1 LKQTLNISKEPLI
14 NSQCS
19 QKINIKVISRYR
31 WYCRYIRR
39 SVIWNTENAILG
51 PGKKNS

>member
-14 NSQCS
+14 NSQCN
-19 QKINIKVISRYR
+19 QKNSIKVMSRYWGYYR
-31 WYCRYIRR
+31 CIRR
-39 SVIWNTENAILG
+39 SVIWNTKNAILG